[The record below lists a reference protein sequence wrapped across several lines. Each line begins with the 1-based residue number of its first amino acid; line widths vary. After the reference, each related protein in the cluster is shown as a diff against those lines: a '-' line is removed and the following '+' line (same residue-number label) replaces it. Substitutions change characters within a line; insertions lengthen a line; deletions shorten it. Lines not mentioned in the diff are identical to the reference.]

1 MRCNDYLIGLY
12 VIQTL
17 TLPPSGTSLS
27 KREDHRGM
35 EEFRVRK

>member
-1 MRCNDYLIGLY
+1 MRCNEYLIGLY

-17 TLPPSGTSLS
+17 TLSPSGTSLS

-35 EEFRVRK
+35 EEFWVRK